1 MMTPSE
7 SDNDSR
13 VNFPQCVNDGDE
25 AYRHYRHIGS
35 DWRAKRRRRRRSE
48 RTEKEKKDSLS
59 GRASKAAAGKLTDK
73 NKKTWREERE
83 LFDSRQT
90 NDTIHYRDEV
100 IIPNNNN
107 NNNMNSSGATDVK
120 NPNGPFLFF
129 PVFHD
134 GWISS
139 VRLAGQNNDNVL
151 IY

>member
-1 MMTPSE
+1 MCERWRRGVSAL
-7 SDNDSR
+7 S
-13 VNFPQCVNDGDE
+13 
-25 AYRHYRHIGS
+25 AYRIRLTGQETAAAAGEN
-35 DWRAKRRRRRRSE
+35 RKG
-48 RTEKEKKDSLS
+48 KKDSLS